1 MTLPGTVLPLLVDR
15 ALVDAV
21 VHVGPAA
28 LDDLLDRLLTLLSP
42 AGLTTHVNQS
52 ILPPIEEVAM
62 EAVSSGVIEGVVQL
76 VPSLVD
82 AARSEES
89 LEEDS
94 GQPLAVAVRTRP
106 CCPARLG
113 LHHVGVNQHVGTVQP
128 AVPAGGERDLR
139 PDQATLMTRRG
150 QDRQIHLQTKF

>member
-1 MTLPGTVLPLLVDR
+1 
-15 ALVDAV
+15 
-21 VHVGPAA
+21 
-28 LDDLLDRLLTLLSP
+28 
-42 AGLTTHVNQS
+42 
-52 ILPPIEEVAM
+52 M

-113 LHHVGVNQHVGTVQP
+113 LDHVGVNHYVGTVQP

-139 PDQATLMTRRG
+139 PDQATLMKRRG